1 MRLRRWVPL
10 FFLAS
15 MVSGDLTINVL
26 CLSNSSVFPV
36 AAYDAIVQRI
46 SNSTLASPSTMR
58 PDSITGAEAM
68 QQYFV
73 GRGVVFRRFELVHVT
88 RVQTILPA
96 AGSVESGK
104 LMLDLTRT
112 VAISGV
118 GVCGVDGIVDSA
130 LGGESSSNQSWFLNM
145 PALVAPVALVGWIVT
160 LLSCCV
166 CWVCVCCLEDKSV
179 RTVSQ
184 VVLDDKPPSNPVSGI
199 PIGPPPPR
207 EPPKVQTSNQQKTQ
221 ATPLPST
228 ANSNASKKTP
238 QSKPTGAAAPFV
250 PPLAP
255 PTPFNRLSSAVEFHP
270 TPNHR
275 TLDLRIPSFT

>member
-1 MRLRRWVPL
+1 
-10 FFLAS
+10 
-15 MVSGDLTINVL
+15 
-26 CLSNSSVFPV
+26 
-36 AAYDAIVQRI
+36 
-46 SNSTLASPSTMR
+46 
-58 PDSITGAEAM
+58 M

-199 PIGPPPPR
+199 PIEPSPP
-207 EPPKVQTSNQQKTQ
+207 PPKVQTSNQPKTPS
-221 ATPLPST
+221 APPAST
-228 ANSNASKKTP
+228 ANSNLPKKT
-238 QSKPTGAAAPFV
+238 SRSTGAAAPFV